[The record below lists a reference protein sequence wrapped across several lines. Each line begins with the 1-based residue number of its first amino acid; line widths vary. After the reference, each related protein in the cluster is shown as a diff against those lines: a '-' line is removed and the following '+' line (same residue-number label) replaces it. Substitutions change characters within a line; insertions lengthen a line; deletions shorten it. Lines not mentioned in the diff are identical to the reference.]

1 LIKGKLTV
9 QSQYLTVI
17 QPFPE
22 RNRFPAGV
30 WLINKTRAHH
40 DNFQT
45 NLHIHINRAAIINK
59 ILLQLK
65 KNQNNI
71 NALAP
76 SEHQQQRLS
85 TLMVLLPVL
94 PTTLALPVLVPL
106 LLTTLALHDLG
117 GL

>member
-17 QPFPE
+17 QPFPK
-22 RNRFPAGV
+22 RNRFPDGV

-45 NLHIHINRAAIINK
+45 NLHIHINRAATINK

-65 KNQNNI
+65 KNQNSKYSCPCTFRAPTGTPFDTDGAVAG
-71 NALAP
+71 ALDDFGPAGSGATAP
-76 SEHQQQRLS
+76 DDIG
-85 TLMVLLPVL
+85 
-94 PTTLALPVLVPL
+94 LA
-106 LLTTLALHDLG
+106 
-117 GL
+117 